1 MKTVH
6 IVLLAGLA
14 LSASLQAAEPAGTGA
29 LPDPERTRSG
39 NAATAPVTANPA
51 SAATIETPAS
61 AEPRRM
67 DEAAPV
73 AATQMVE
80 QTGFSH
86 GSVVRSAFTTAID
99 NREPVDTV
107 SQLPA
112 DNGKVYFFT
121 ELRDMAGQKARH
133 RWEHNGEVMA
143 EVEFDVK
150 GPRWRVWSSKNFQPQ
165 WTGEWKV
172 SVINAADEVI
182 AEQKLEVI
190 PETAAGTATAPAPV
204 ETAPLEVDQSGPSGL
219 SGQ

>member
-6 IVLLAGLA
+6 IILLTGLTLSMPA
-14 LSASLQAAEPAGTGA
+14 LAAEPAGQGV
-29 LPDPERTRSG
+29 LPATERTQSG
-39 NAATAPVTANPA
+39 NAAAGPAANLPP
-51 SAATIETPAS
+51 AATAGEAQAPA
-61 AEPRRM
+61 
-67 DEAAPV
+67 EAMPANDAMP
-73 AATQMVE
+73 AATTQMVE
-80 QTGFSH
+80 QTGFSR

-107 SQLPA
+107 DQLPA
-112 DNGKVYFFT
+112 DNAKVYFFT

-182 AEQKLEVI
+182 AEQKLEVV
-190 PETAAGTATAPAPV
+190 PEPAAAASTAPAPD
-204 ETAPLEVDQSGPSGL
+204 EPAAGEAAPAAA
-219 SGQ
+219 GQ